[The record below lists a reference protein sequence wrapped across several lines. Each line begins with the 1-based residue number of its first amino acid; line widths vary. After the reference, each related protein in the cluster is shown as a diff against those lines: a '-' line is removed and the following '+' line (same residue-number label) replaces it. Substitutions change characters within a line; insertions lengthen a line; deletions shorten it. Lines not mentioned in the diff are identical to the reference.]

1 MPGMSDSSLAGS
13 STPVSVA
20 GLVALAWPHRLRLL
34 ILLLTIGGITIGH
47 YQTAIH
53 LHLYHDIFR
62 RLYYLPIIL
71 GGLWFQ
77 LRGGL
82 TTGILVSIVYAPHVV
97 FQWGDHPDAQLEQY
111 LEIILYNVVGV
122 LTGALAKKELLHR
135 QRAENTAQNLD
146 RSYQALKEQAKLILT
161 FEEQLLRASQLSALG
176 ELAAGL
182 AHEIRNPLGS
192 IRGTA
197 EIVRDPTTP
206 IKQRDEF
213 AAILIQEVDR
223 LNLVV
228 SNFLK
233 FARPAPV
240 GKQSYDLNRLL
251 DELVDFTA
259 PECQR
264 SQVAVSLTPAELPH
278 IAVDPDQLRQVF
290 LNLILNAVQA
300 MPEGGT
306 LQIHTSRR
314 DDAVVTVFSDS
325 GSGIPPA
332 ILPKIFNPFFTTRQ
346 TGNGL
351 GLAIS
356 QRIVQAHGGQIEV
369 DSGEQGTTFR
379 VLLPLSGDE
388 E

>member
-1 MPGMSDSSLAGS
+1 MSAAGTIDTS
-13 STPVSVA
+13 PTLTVA
-20 GLVALAWPHRLRLL
+20 GLLELARRNRLRLL
-34 ILLLTIGGITIGH
+34 ILLAMIGGITFGH
-47 YQTAIH
+47 YRVAID
-53 LHLYHDIFR
+53 LHLYHDLFR

-82 TTGILVSIVYAPHVV
+82 TTAIVVSIVYAPHVV
-97 FQWGDHPDAQLEQY
+97 FQWGDNPDAQLEQY

-135 QRAENTAQNLD
+135 QRAEKTARNLD
-146 RSYQALKEQAKLILT
+146 ASYQALKEQAQLILT

-176 ELAAGL
+176 ELSAGL
-182 AHEIRNPLGS
+182 AHEIRTPLGS

-197 EIVRDPTTP
+197 EIVRDPTTTVT
-206 IKQRDEF
+206 QRDEF

-223 LNLVV
+223 LNQVV
-228 SNFLK
+228 TNFLK
-233 FARPAPV
+233 FAKPAPV
-240 GKQSYDLNRLL
+240 GKKSYDLNQLL
-251 DELVDFTA
+251 AELVEFTA
-259 PECQR
+259 AECQR
-264 SQVAVSLTPAELPH
+264 NRVAVSLTPAELPH
-278 IAVDPDQLRQVF
+278 VAVDSDQLKQVF

-300 MPEGGT
+300 MPAGGT
-306 LQIHTSRR
+306 LQIRTIQR
-314 DDAVVTVFSDS
+314 DDSIVTVFSDS
-325 GSGIPPA
+325 GPGIPPM

-369 DSGEQGTTFR
+369 DSGERGTTFR
-379 VLLPLSGDE
+379 VLLPLTGDE

>member
-1 MPGMSDSSLAGS
+1 MSDSGSAGAG
-13 STPVSVA
+13 TTLTMA
-20 GLVALAWPHRLRLL
+20 GLLELGRQNRLRLL
-34 ILLLTIGGITIGH
+34 ILFVMTGGITLGH
-47 YQTAIH
+47 YQVAID

-82 TTGILVSIVYAPHVV
+82 TTGIIVSIVYAPHVV

-111 LEIILYNVVGV
+111 LEIILYNVIGV

-135 QRAENTAQNLD
+135 QRSEKTAQNLD
-146 RSYQALKEQAKLILT
+146 LSYQALKEQARLILT

-206 IKQRDEF
+206 LTQRDEF

-223 LNLVV
+223 LNQVV
-228 SNFLK
+228 TNFLN
-233 FARPAPV
+233 FARPAPA
-240 GKQSYDLNRLL
+240 GKNRYDLNRLL
-251 DELVDFTA
+251 EELVEFTA
-259 PECQR
+259 AECQR
-264 SQVAVSLTPAELPH
+264 NRVEVSLRFAELPLMPM
-278 IAVDPDQLRQVF
+278 DSDQLRQVF

-300 MPEGGT
+300 MPDGGSLELAT
-306 LQIHTSRR
+306 QRQEAALLV
-314 DDAVVTVFSDS
+314 AVSDS
-325 GSGIPPA
+325 GPGISPA
-332 ILPKIFNPFFTTRQ
+332 ILPKIFNPFFTTRP

-369 DSGEQGTTFR
+369 DSHELGTTFR
-379 VLLPLSGDE
+379 VLLPLQDE
-388 E
+388 A

>member
-1 MPGMSDSSLAGS
+1 MN
-13 STPVSVA
+13 
-20 GLVALAWPHRLRLL
+20 ALLKSATRQTKLRLL
-34 ILLLTIGGITIGH
+34 ILLAIIGVITVGH
-47 YQTAIH
+47 YQTAIQ
-53 LHLYHDIFR
+53 LHHYHDIFR

-71 GGLWFQ
+71 AGLWFQ

-82 TTGILVSIVYAPHVV
+82 TTGIAVSLVYAPHVL
-97 FQWGDHPDAQLEQY
+97 FQWGDHPDVQWEQY
-111 LEIILYNVVGV
+111 LEIVLYNVVGV

-135 QRAENTAQNLD
+135 QRAEKTASHLD
-146 RSYQALKEQAKLILT
+146 ESYHKLKDQAQLILT

-197 EIVRDPTTP
+197 EIIMDPTTP
-206 IKQRDEF
+206 DRQREEF
-213 AAILIQEVDR
+213 ALILIREVDR
-223 LNLVV
+223 LNQVV
-228 SNFLK
+228 TDFLK

-240 GKQSYDLNRLL
+240 GKQSYDLNKLL

-259 PECQR
+259 TECQR
-264 SQVAVSLTPAELPH
+264 NHVTVDLTTSGLPQVA
-278 IAVDPDQLRQVF
+278 IDPDQLKQVF

-300 MPEGGT
+300 MPDGGSLRIRT
-306 LQIHTSRR
+306 ERR
-314 DDAVVTVFSDS
+314 QDSLVAEFCDS
-325 GSGIPPA
+325 GPGIPQD
-332 ILPKIFNPFFTTRQ
+332 ILSKIFNPFFTTRQ

-369 DSGEQGTTFR
+369 ENSRQGATFR
-379 VLLPLSGDE
+379 VLLPMPGNE